1 MVIRDN
7 MKTINSLLLLVQVF
21 GVLRISNTI
30 KISANRN
37 PPLPSFQ
44 DMVKEAG
51 YEMNTK
57 IMGAV
62 NKIIV
67 MTLEPTNKDPT
78 YMAMVDSDLTFN
90 HFPHFPVNIRSNFS
104 NILIIPELR

>member
-1 MVIRDN
+1 
-7 MKTINSLLLLVQVF
+7 
-21 GVLRISNTI
+21 
-30 KISANRN
+30 
-37 PPLPSFQ
+37 
-44 DMVKEAG
+44 MVKEAG

-67 MTLEPTNKDPT
+67 RTLEPTNKDPT

-90 HFPHFPVNIRSNFS
+90 HFPPFPSKYKIQFFKYTYNPGTSIGSMTM
-104 NILIIPELR
+104 IG